1 MICSPESP
9 IGGCAPPAALPED
22 GITSAAAKGYA
33 QSRRQGIKIFVDSPQ
48 QSVRSEKDGGK
59 QRHIDSPA
67 AQVLKLLSLDQFE
80 RLVGCRD
87 NGLLQL
93 LQIAESTFTRGRG
106 RPAGEFQYDQRM
118 RQDLVS
124 RQQ

>member
-1 MICSPESP
+1 M
-9 IGGCAPPAALPED
+9 
-22 GITSAAAKGYA
+22 
-33 QSRRQGIKIFVDSPQ
+33 KIFVDSPQ

-67 AQVLKLLSLDQFE
+67 AQVLKLLSLDQCE

-93 LQIAESTFTRGRG
+93 LQIAESTFTRGRE
-106 RPAGEFQYDQRM
+106 RPAGEFQHDQRM